1 MDRYS
6 FSTEKRAAL
15 ESLRQPFAVYQFIDK
30 RVVTLIL
37 SDGFCELFGYADRE
51 EAVYDMDHDMYK
63 DTHPDDVSRISNA
76 AFRFA
81 SEGGTYDVIY
91 RSRSLDGAGY
101 RIRRKDAQEKIIRI
115 HFFLFQ
121 REMYFRR
128 FKNNLSESVCKYWIS
143 LVFHLR

>member
-63 DTHPDDVSRISNA
+63 DTHPLCDRGRQV
-76 AFRFA
+76 
-81 SEGGTYDVIY
+81 
-91 RSRSLDGAGY
+91 
-101 RIRRKDAQEKIIRI
+101 
-115 HFFLFQ
+115 
-121 REMYFRR
+121 
-128 FKNNLSESVCKYWIS
+128 
-143 LVFHLR
+143 